1 MVTYL
6 YKVTEFPWGT
16 CTFAEFYMS
25 QFENKLLS
33 QNDKKSNPI
42 FYVRYVDN
50 ILTFLKTRGH
60 VNYFINRLQAISV
73 LKFTSEPMIDNR
85 FNFLDGGIFV
95 NGDGFIKTNYIIQER
110 ILLNLF
116 K

>member
-42 FYVRYVDN
+42 FYVRHVDN
-50 ILTFLKTRGH
+50 ILTFFKKLVAMLT
-60 VNYFINRLQAISV
+60 
-73 LKFTSEPMIDNR
+73 
-85 FNFLDGGIFV
+85 
-95 NGDGFIKTNYIIQER
+95 
-110 ILLNLF
+110 ILLIDC
-116 K
+116 KMMDYC